1 MKNLTLV
8 AKRVLYVS
16 KLTNV
21 NNKKIRIILSV
32 VLANLI
38 VAIDI
43 GIIVI
48 FSALLTNVVDDQN
61 AIVVF
66 IIEIIKYN
74 LYLIPVIIVLRYL
87 IMFLDRMNME
97 ILSLQ
102 VNENLR
108 YYLLNEMYKKGN
120 YSTSDAYYYL
130 NTVAQHV
137 SAFYKAL
144 SGFLNNLLQII
155 GYSIFLIY
163 SDIEMVMYFAIGGL
177 ILIFPTKYLLSRGKS
192 YQVLSFNTGKEINS
206 YIQRVLDNI
215 FLIKILDTRKR
226 EFELFK
232 ARLEKN
238 KNAWIKNNVFGA
250 LNSMLPSFA
259 TLFFLSLILAF
270 FDFAKNLT
278 IEFIGVLLRMFQSL
292 GNFNNTLTLVVNS
305 SVHVDELYKLEE
317 NKSPEKNKHY
327 IVNSELENAIEINKL
342 NFKYFGS
349 DENIFSNLN
358 LNLKKNSHYVIT
370 GPNGSGKSTL
380 LGLIAGL
387 YIPQSGNINIYSNKI
402 GYVGVNPLIVS
413 GTLKENLIYGNR
425 KEVEDTQIH
434 KLIEKFSLFEDETID
449 LNKAIT
455 IKNLSSGQMQKISFI
470 RALLND
476 VEVLILDESTSNL
489 DKPTKDLI
497 FDILLKNNLT
507 IINSTHNEE
516 DFQFDNHIK
525 IVLENSERKLIIN

>member
-74 LYLIPVIIVLRYL
+74 LYLIPIIIVLRYL

-163 SDIEMVMYFAIGGL
+163 SDIEMVIYFAIGGL
-177 ILIFPTKYLLSRGKS
+177 ILIFQQNIYSPEASHTRF
-192 YQVLSFNTGKEINS
+192 SFNTGKEINS

-215 FLIKILDTRKR
+215 FLIKILDTRKK

-232 ARLEKN
+232 ARLEK
-238 KNAWIKNNVFGA
+238 IK
-250 LNSMLPSFA
+250 ML
-259 TLFFLSLILAF
+259 
-270 FDFAKNLT
+270 
-278 IEFIGVLLRMFQSL
+278 G
-292 GNFNNTLTLVVNS
+292 
-305 SVHVDELYKLEE
+305 
-317 NKSPEKNKHY
+317 
-327 IVNSELENAIEINKL
+327 
-342 NFKYFGS
+342 
-349 DENIFSNLN
+349 
-358 LNLKKNSHYVIT
+358 
-370 GPNGSGKSTL
+370 
-380 LGLIAGL
+380 
-387 YIPQSGNINIYSNKI
+387 
-402 GYVGVNPLIVS
+402 
-413 GTLKENLIYGNR
+413 
-425 KEVEDTQIH
+425 
-434 KLIEKFSLFEDETID
+434 
-449 LNKAIT
+449 
-455 IKNLSSGQMQKISFI
+455 
-470 RALLND
+470 
-476 VEVLILDESTSNL
+476 
-489 DKPTKDLI
+489 
-497 FDILLKNNLT
+497 
-507 IINSTHNEE
+507 
-516 DFQFDNHIK
+516 
-525 IVLENSERKLIIN
+525 

>member
-1 MKNLTLV
+1 
-8 AKRVLYVS
+8 
-16 KLTNV
+16 
-21 NNKKIRIILSV
+21 
-32 VLANLI
+32 
-38 VAIDI
+38 
-43 GIIVI
+43 
-48 FSALLTNVVDDQN
+48 
-61 AIVVF
+61 
-66 IIEIIKYN
+66 
-74 LYLIPVIIVLRYL
+74 
-87 IMFLDRMNME
+87 MF
-97 ILSLQ
+97 
-102 VNENLR
+102 
-108 YYLLNEMYKKGN
+108 
-120 YSTSDAYYYL
+120 
-130 NTVAQHV
+130 

-163 SDIEMVMYFAIGGL
+163 SDIEMAIYFAIGGL
-177 ILIFPTKYLLSRGKS
+177 IFDFSNKKYLLSRGKS
-192 YQVLSFNTGKEINS
+192 YQVLSFNTGKEINT

-215 FLIKILDTRKR
+215 FLIKILDTRKK

-358 LNLKKNSHYVIT
+358 LNLKKNSHSVIT

-387 YIPQSGNINIYSNKI
+387 YIPQSGNISIYSNKI

-413 GTLKENLIYGNR
+413 ENLKR
-425 KEVEDTQIH
+425 KSNLWKPKRSRRHTQIH
-434 KLIEKFSLFEDETID
+434 KLIEKFSLFEDEIVD
-449 LNKAIT
+449 LNKAIS